1 MATTAEKLDP
11 SSARLNVLRVAVA
24 TAIAAT
30 LFLLLCWIGA
40 RIGLGPASHMYVN
53 LFTNAD
59 VASTTA
65 LIVGICWSLFG
76 GALIGALYALI
87 YNALA
92 SLER

>member
-1 MATTAEKLDP
+1 MAATAEKLDR

-24 TAIAAT
+24 TSIAAT

-59 VASTTA
+59 VASITA
-65 LIVGICWSLFG
+65 LVVGLCWSLFG